1 MPSKKTAENGH
12 SWTISQFPITRVK
25 AFYLERTAE
34 CSPQTTPNEC
44 LSSWMRS
51 LDGYAQRM
59 STLRVLARSLPS
71 CSSRIAASRSEERRV
86 GKECRYRWGTKH
98 ERQKK
103 NDETNGS

>member
-71 CSSRIAASRSEERRV
+71 CSSRIPPRPFYPQPTRGQPVRRKLQPGDV
-86 GKECRYRWGTKH
+86 LH
-98 ERQKK
+98 
-103 NDETNGS
+103 